1 MLRVVVVVGSW
12 LCSPPRCGR
21 RRRRR
26 VLCSPP
32 PVGSVSMLA
41 RSSSQTKHE
50 GHTGTSDS
58 SILHQN
64 NVNQTSAFGPWLLLL
79 RRGLAQLQILF
90 LTDSQDCTH
99 RHALL
104 SAQLC
109 RRLGGAVQSLG
120 CYFRVPV
127 RCELVLQQ
135 EAVIPEFIANP
146 TIKFNPNQNNTLYHN
161 QNHNNQPKP
170 II

>member
-1 MLRVVVVVGSW
+1 MLRVVVVGSW

-32 PVGSVSMLA
+32 PIGSVSMLA
-41 RSSSQTKHE
+41 RARGQTKHE

-99 RHALL
+99 SYVVDWEVLFKVSVATFP
-104 SAQLC
+104 C
-109 RRLGGAVQSLG
+109 RSDANWYSSLTVCQITG
-120 CYFRVPV
+120 
-127 RCELVLQQ
+127 
-135 EAVIPEFIANP
+135 
-146 TIKFNPNQNNTLYHN
+146 
-161 QNHNNQPKP
+161 
-170 II
+170 